1 MSKRLHHKLLFLF
14 YACVLSPLLV
24 LSQGLACPDLV
35 NNALEALNEFC
46 EELGRNQV
54 CYGHE
59 QVRASFITEVDA
71 DFFNAPSST
80 APVAELS
87 TLVTS
92 PLNTEA
98 GTWGLA
104 MMNIQANLPNTLPGQ
119 NVTFI
124 LLGDVEL
131 ENAVSPE
138 SAFQP
143 IDGLEFVVNA
153 PSGANL
159 RSGPSQSFN
168 VTGGLPNG
176 ARFIADGLS
185 PDAQWLRLVH
195 ENSIAW
201 IERAL
206 VGETGNID
214 TLPTLTNEQ
223 VTPMQAFYLRTGIG
237 QEACVESPD
246 NFLLIQG
253 PENIEVSLTVNGA
266 EVKLGSTGA
275 LRVLEQGGQPF
286 LEVNVLE
293 GEFVVDDVP
302 IEAGERSLVCLG
314 DENSR
319 GLDGENNDL
328 VVTCPPSE
336 PEAIPPAAFD
346 EAWCGLEIPSELLN
360 YALEACYPKHT
371 ISSGETLFSIAEAYC
386 TTVDAIVA
394 LNNITNANLIQVGQ
408 VLYIPLASC
417 EGGTPAR
424 LPTATPV
431 SPTTTAEV
439 TPELTPEVTETP
451 SDPCSLVHLNEFR
464 IVPEKFTVSWTPE
477 VGGDYTIWFTLVD
490 AFFHEMQEWTE
501 VAGTSFDF
509 DGSSF
514 QSSKGLLLV
523 NFYYQGKPCGERS
536 FHYFDF
542 DPSLENFEARLV
554 CNDLDDGSRVVGV
567 EYAGSDGNLITIAAY
582 SETAFGSAGS
592 DSYESN
598 APRSAYYW
606 YVSTDDYIYS
616 VVVSVDGVE
625 YTELGSCPPSQS
637 QSQ

>member
-1 MSKRLHHKLLFLF
+1 MSKRLRHNLLFLF
-14 YACVLSPLLV
+14 YACLLSPLLV
-24 LSQGLACPDLV
+24 LSQGLACPELV
-35 NNALEALNEFC
+35 NNALEQLNEFC
-46 EELGRNQV
+46 DELGRNQV
-54 CYGHE
+54 CYGHD
-59 QVRASFITEVDA
+59 QVQASFITEVDA
-71 DFFNAPSST
+71 DFFNEPSST

-92 PLNTEA
+92 PLNSEA

-104 MMNIQANLPNTLPGQ
+104 IMNIQADLPNTLPGQ

-143 IDGLEFVVNA
+143 IDGFEFVVNA
-153 PSGANL
+153 PTGANL

-168 VTGGLPNG
+168 VVGGLPDG
-176 ARFIADGLS
+176 ARFIADGVS
-185 PDAQWLRLVH
+185 PDGQWLRLVH

-201 IERAL
+201 IERAQ
-206 VGETGNID
+206 VGDTGNID

-246 NFLLIQG
+246 NFLLVQG

-286 LEVNVLE
+286 LEVSVLE

-302 IEAGERSLVCLG
+302 IAAGERSLVCLG

-336 PEAIPPAAFD
+336 PETIPPADFD
-346 EAWCGLEIPSELLN
+346 EAWCDLEIPSALLN

-394 LNNITNANLIQVGQ
+394 LNNISNPNLIAVGQ
-408 VLYIPLASC
+408 VLYIPLGSC

-424 LPTATPV
+424 LPTAVPVTPEA
-431 SPTTTAEV
+431 TAPVET

-451 SDPCSLVHLNEFR
+451 SDPCSLVHLNEFT

-477 VGGDYTIWFTLVD
+477 AGGDYTVNISLSD
-490 AFFHEMQEWTE
+490 AFLMRFQT
-501 VAGTSFDF
+501 VTAQGTSYEI
-509 DGSSF
+509 DGSNF
-514 QSSKGLLLV
+514 PSKGYLMV
-523 NFYYQGKPCGERS
+523 DFFYKGERCGEKS

-542 DPSLENFEARLV
+542 DPSLENFETQLI
-554 CNDLDDGSRVVGV
+554 CSNSGESRFVGV
-567 EYAGSDGNLITIAAY
+567 HFAGADGRRVGITVY
-582 SETAFGSAGS
+582 SETGFGTGS
-592 DSYESN
+592 DSHESSE
-598 APRSAYYW
+598 AASSFYW
-606 YVSTDDYIYS
+606 TVSTSDYIYRIA
-616 VVVSVDGVE
+616 VSVDGVE

>member
-1 MSKRLHHKLLFLF
+1 MITSLHQKLLFLF
-14 YACVLSPLLV
+14 YAVVLSPLLV
-24 LSQGLACPDLV
+24 FSQGLACPDLV
-35 NNALEALNEFC
+35 NDALEQLNEFC
-46 EELGRNQV
+46 DELGRNQV

-59 QVRASFITEVDA
+59 QVQASFITEVDA
-71 DFFNAPSST
+71 EFFNEPSST

-104 MMNIQANLPNTLPGQ
+104 MMNIQADLPNTLPGQ

-168 VTGGLPNG
+168 VVGGLPDG

-201 IERAL
+201 IERAF
-206 VGETGNID
+206 VGDTGNID
-214 TLPTLTNEQ
+214 TLPMLTNET

-246 NFLLIQG
+246 NFLLVQG
-253 PENIEVSLTVNGA
+253 PENIQVSLTVNGA

-336 PEAIPPAAFD
+336 PEVIPPADFD
-346 EAWCGLEIPSELLN
+346 EAWCGLEIPSALLN
-360 YALEACYPKHT
+360 YALEACYPTHT

-408 VLYIPLASC
+408 VLYIPLGSC
-417 EGGTPAR
+417 EGGVPTR

-431 SPTTTAEV
+431 TPAATAEV

-451 SDPCSLVHLNEFR
+451 SDPCSLVHLNEFT
-464 IVPEKFTVSWTPE
+464 IVPDNFTVSWTPE
-477 VGGDYTIWFTLVD
+477 AGGDYTVNILLSD
-490 AFFHEMQEWTE
+490 AFLTRPQT
-501 VAGTSFDF
+501 VTGQGTSFEFNGSDF
-509 DGSSF
+509 P
-514 QSSKGLLLV
+514 SKGYLMV
-523 NFYYQGKPCGERS
+523 DFFFKGERCGERS

-542 DPSLENFEARLV
+542 DPSLENFETQLICSNSGESRFVGIHFAGADGRLV
-554 CNDLDDGSRVVGV
+554 GV
-567 EYAGSDGNLITIAAY
+567 TVY

-592 DSYESN
+592 DSRESSEL
-598 APRSAYYW
+598 AGSISW
-606 YVSTDDYIYS
+606 TVTTSDYIHS
-616 VVVSVDGVE
+616 VVVSVDGQE
-625 YTELGSCPPSQS
+625 YSFLGSCPPSN
-637 QSQ
+637 